1 MGKKFGKKIH
11 ANVCKKRDFYYFC
24 SCNTKKGD
32 GCRVLLKRFS
42 EVRRQSKPKQKL
54 IITMKRRRTSLKDLA
69 EELGVSIATVS
80 RALRNS
86 HEVGAEMKA
95 KVQALAKKKNYRPNP
110 FAQSLRREAPRM
122 IGVVVPNL
130 VTHYYAAVLDGIEDA
145 ARQAGYS
152 VISANSHEDHSRE
165 EAAIDNFI
173 SLHVEGIVAC
183 LAQDTVDYS
192 HFAEISE
199 MGIPL
204 VFFGRTCL
212 PELFSTVT
220 ANGDEA
226 AQQATDHLI
235 ETGSRRI
242 AFIGGP
248 NHLDMVR
255 RRKHGYL
262 ESLREHRIPI
272 DRTLVVC
279 DKIDYD
285 VAREA
290 TLKLLAREDRPDAIL
305 AFNDIITYA
314 AFDAIKDMGLRIPD
328 DVAIIGFTEGET
340 SAFVTP
346 RLTAIMDQSFV
357 IGQKSCELLLKHI
370 NGDRRIYREVIPMK
384 LKIRESS
391 MKKDTQT
398 QR

>member
-1 MGKKFGKKIH
+1 M
-11 ANVCKKRDFYYFC
+11 AN
-24 SCNTKKGD
+24 N
-32 GCRVLLKRFS
+32 
-42 EVRRQSKPKQKL
+42 KQH
-54 IITMKRRRTSLKDLA
+54 RTSLKDLA
-69 EELGVSIATVS
+69 RELGVSIATVS
-80 RALRNS
+80 RALRS
-86 HEVGAEMKA
+86 SPEIGKDMQQRVKD
-95 KVQALAKKKNYRPNP
+95 LAKKLNYRPNP
-110 FAQSLRREAPRM
+110 FAQSLRKEAPKV

-130 VTHYYAAVLDGIEDA
+130 VTHYYAAVLDGIEA
-145 ARQAGYS
+145 EARRSGYS
-152 VISANSHEDHSRE
+152 VISANSHENYED
-165 EAAIDNFI
+165 EAMAVDNFLR
-173 SLHVEGIVAC
+173 LHVEGIIAC
-183 LAQDTVDYS
+183 LAQNTKDYQ
-192 HFAEISE
+192 HFEEIAE
-199 MGIPL
+199 MGVPL

-212 PELFSTVT
+212 TDRFSSVT

-226 AQQATDHLI
+226 AYQATQHLI
-235 ETGSRRI
+235 ETGSKRI

-248 NHLDMVR
+248 NHIDMVC

-262 ESLREHRIPI
+262 EALRDHKIAI
-272 DRTLVVC
+272 DRNLVVC

-328 DVAIIGFTEGET
+328 DVAIIGFTEGAT

-398 QR
+398 PR